1 MRTEMIRR
9 TKELRILIF
18 FFMDSIASFLYT
30 DEFGIDTLQRNY
42 IAIWGKTQ
50 QGCVRMLLMGKEMPM
65 EGHSDRQQDES
76 VQNRYNNGSEG
87 T

>member
-1 MRTEMIRR
+1 
-9 TKELRILIF
+9 
-18 FFMDSIASFLYT
+18 
-30 DEFGIDTLQRNY
+30 
-42 IAIWGKTQ
+42 
-50 QGCVRMLLMGKEMPM
+50 MLLMGKEMPM